1 MSASDGKTVSDGKT
15 KPRRATLSIFRAALE
30 AADPSHA
37 VRGHVRLDGNT
48 LVAGTSS
55 PGRHDKSA
63 RYDLAGFDRIWIA
76 GAGKAA
82 VAMAGALED
91 LLGDRITGG
100 CISAPDGSTSRLRH
114 IQVIEAAHPFPD
126 RRSVAAGREVARIAV
141 ECGRRDLLLCVIS
154 GGASALL
161 ALPAPGVTLA
171 AKKRVTRL
179 LQARGATIHEL
190 NAVRKHLSA
199 IKGGHLASLAYPAT
213 VIALILSDVIG
224 DNLDAIG
231 SGPTVPD
238 PTTSADADKVLE
250 RYRIPRLPFTET
262 PKPGDPAFRRVRNLI
277 VGSNRQSIEAAR
289 KKAEELGY
297 RTIVLSTT
305 IDGETRDIARM
316 HAAIVRE
323 LIANGG
329 RRVCFLSGGETTVTL
344 RGKGLGGRNQEFV
357 LAALQ
362 ALEGT
367 RGVTIFSA
375 GTDGRDG
382 PTDAAGAVAES
393 STSIPSDARR
403 FLDENDSYR
412 FFEREGGLIKTGP
425 TGTNVMDVRILLVE
439 KSAG

>member
-1 MSASDGKTVSDGKT
+1 MKT
-15 KPRRATLSIFRAALE
+15 RRAALAIFRSALD
-30 AADPSHA
+30 AADPARA
-37 VRGHVRLDGNT
+37 VRHHVCLDKNT
-48 LVAGTSS
+48 LVVGASS
-55 PGRHDKSA
+55 PA
-63 RYDLAGFDRIWIA
+63 RYDIANFERIWIA
-76 GAGKAA
+76 GAGKASL
-82 VAMAGALED
+82 AMAAALEH
-91 LLGDRITGG
+91 LLGDRIAGG
-100 CISAPDGSTSRLRH
+100 CISVPDGGASRLKRIEVSKR
-114 IQVIEAAHPFPD
+114 IQVMTGAHPFPD
-126 RRSVAAGREVARIAV
+126 GRSVAAGREVARIASA
-141 ECGRRDLLLCVIS
+141 CGRRDLFLCVIS

-161 ALPAPGVTLA
+161 ALPAPRVTLA
-171 AKKRVTRL
+171 TKKRVTRL

-199 IKGGHLASLAYPAT
+199 IKGGHLARLAYPAT
-213 VIALILSDVIG
+213 TIALILSDVIG

-238 PTTSADADKVLE
+238 PTTCADAENVRE
-250 RYRIPRLPFTET
+250 RYGLPALPFTET
-262 PKPGDPAFRRVRNLI
+262 PKPGDAVFRRVRNLI

-289 KKAEELGY
+289 TKAVELGY

-316 HAAIVRE
+316 HAAIARE
-323 LIANGG
+323 MVSAGG
-329 RRVCFLSGGETTVTL
+329 RGVCFLSGGETTVTL

-362 ALEGT
+362 ALEGA

-393 STSIPSDARR
+393 SPKLPADTRQ
-403 FLDENDSYR
+403 FLDENNSYR

-425 TGTNVMDVRILLVE
+425 TGTNVMDVRILLIN
-439 KSAG
+439 

>member
-1 MSASDGKTVSDGKT
+1 MSVSVKET
-15 KPRRATLSIFRAALE
+15 KSRRGALAIFRAALE
-30 AADPSHA
+30 AADPVRA
-37 VRGHVRLDGNT
+37 VLRHVRVNGRT
-48 LVAGTSS
+48 LIAGVSS
-55 PGRHDKSA
+55 NAA
-63 RYDLAGFDRIWIA
+63 RYRLADFDRVWIV

-82 VAMAGALED
+82 VPMARALED
-91 LLGDRITGG
+91 LLADRIVGG
-100 CISAPDGSTSRLRH
+100 SISVPYGSVSNLRRVH
-114 IQVIEAAHPFPD
+114 VHEAAHPVPD
-126 RRSVAAGREVARIAV
+126 RHSVAAGREIARLAR
-141 ECGRRDLLLCVIS
+141 ECGPRDLLLCVIS
-154 GGASALL
+154 GGASALM
-161 ALPAPGVTLA
+161 AMPAAGVTLA
-171 AKKRVTRL
+171 MKKRVTRL
-179 LQARGATIHEL
+179 LQARGATIHEM

-199 IKGGHLASLAYPAT
+199 IKAGHLARLAYPAT
-213 VIALILSDVIG
+213 VLALILSDVIG

-238 PTTSADADKVLE
+238 PTTCAGALGVLR

-262 PKPGDPAFRRVRNLI
+262 PKPGNSAFRRVRNLI

-289 KKAEELGY
+289 ATAESLGY

-316 HAAIVRE
+316 HAAIARE
-323 LIANGG
+323 MISHQTINQSR

-357 LAALQ
+357 LAAFE

-367 RGVTIFSA
+367 PGVTIFSA

-382 PTDAAGAVAES
+382 PTDAAGAIAES
-393 STSIPSDARR
+393 SARIPSDTRQ

-425 TGTNVMDVRILLVE
+425 TGTNVMDVRMMLIN
-439 KSAG
+439 